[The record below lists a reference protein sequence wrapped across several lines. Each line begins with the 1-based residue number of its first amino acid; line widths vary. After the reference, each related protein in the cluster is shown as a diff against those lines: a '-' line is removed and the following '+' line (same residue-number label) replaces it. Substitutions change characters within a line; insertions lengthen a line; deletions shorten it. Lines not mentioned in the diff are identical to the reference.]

1 MIWKSFAITRR
12 KRLLATALLYGLS
25 LTVRL
30 TSATGEEADV
40 VLASI
45 CSTASTSLRPD
56 GSAEAPAFPAAAERG
71 AASRDLACHAGCERV
86 LPILSCATAP

>member
-12 KRLLATALLYGLS
+12 KRLLATALLYGFS

-40 VLASI
+40 VTAAL
-45 CSTASTSLRPD
+45 CSTASTSLRPNESPD
-56 GSAEAPAFPAAAERG
+56 APALPVAAVRG
-71 AASRDLACHAGCERV
+71 AAWENHRCHAGCSRV
-86 LPILSCATAP
+86 LPILNCATAP